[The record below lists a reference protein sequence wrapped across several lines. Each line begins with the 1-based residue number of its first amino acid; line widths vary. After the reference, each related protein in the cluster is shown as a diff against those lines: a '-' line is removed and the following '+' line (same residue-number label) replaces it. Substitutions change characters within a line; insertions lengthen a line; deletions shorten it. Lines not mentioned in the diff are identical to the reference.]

1 MFEEKE
7 KERGKI
13 VNKGIIHIA
22 KELGIEVVAEGV
34 ETREY
39 VDFLKEQNCDLVQG
53 FYFGKPMPVEEFET
67 LMRKLNMKQE
77 TSKKQNEVYVE
88 NAKKVRET

>member
-1 MFEEKE
+1 MQK
-7 KERGKI
+7 
-13 VNKGIIHIA
+13 N
-22 KELGIEVVAEGV
+22 LGSKWWQRGV

-67 LMRKLNMKQE
+67 LMRKPDMEQE

-88 NAKKVRET
+88 NEKKVRET